1 MTSTPFTVW
10 SGSDLSALANSF
22 LGAGSGI
29 SIDASSIS
37 LHASA
42 ADAVNLYDGSLTA
55 LGIGSGLL
63 LTSGTT
69 PGTTNTVGWFGQ
81 DNTQYA
87 VDGTPIDFNNGSPLI
102 DSVVN
107 TVFQTQSYDAT
118 TLAFNFT
125 VSDPA
130 ATSVT
135 FDLVFGS
142 DEYPEWV
149 DQFVDC
155 AVIVVNGVNYALF
168 NHDPNAPLSVIG
180 SNLAAGYFQDNAG
193 NILPIEYDGVSHVLK
208 IVAPIN
214 GGQVNS
220 ITIGIA
226 DTGDHVYDSGLF
238 IANMVAGSTPGSG
251 VVATPTVPATDG
263 NDTVSGTVGADLI
276 ELKGGDDTAYAGAGD
291 DIVVAGAGNDHVY
304 GGSGND
310 TLEGDQGND
319 MLDGGTGNANV
330 AVYAGVST
338 DFAVVVDAAT
348 GVVTVTDHGSDANDE
363 GSDTLVS
370 VQQLK
375 FADGL
380 FDVTPGGL
388 VAHVDG
394 GSAVNAPGAV
404 ALSGIAVPGHVL
416 TAIVTDADGLPAS
429 DAMAFQWLTSAD
441 GVTWTDTGVVAKTFA
456 LAEADAGHQVMA
468 VASYTD
474 AKGTAETAQSG
485 AVAVAAPSGALAIQL
500 MTLETPAGGTVA
512 NPITTLLA
520 DAVALG
526 FTPASAEQA
535 IKVALGLPDIDL
547 RTYDAYTA
555 LQANPTDPT
564 ALAVMKIGAQVAM
577 LASVSDPSGFDLTL
591 KVIAAFDNGQVLH
604 LADKATVDTLL
615 AGTDAALL
623 QIVEGLNKDM
633 ADAHSLSGVTLVW
646 NDYAGQTDQ
655 LSPYIGHL
663 DVLSLA
669 INQAPTGFF
678 DGTLPHGA
686 QDQPLTIAAAD
697 LLAGF
702 TDPEGGALSVSGLV
716 ANVGGAFIDN
726 GDGTF
731 TFVPDAGYTGPVEL
745 NWAVSDPAGAAVS
758 AQGLLIVD
766 ATLPPADTTS
776 PTATLTSDV
785 VGTATGDVTF
795 TLTFSEPVA
804 ALDAS
809 AFTIANGAIVG
820 IVGDGMVFTVQVTPD
835 ANFEGTLDLT
845 LNAGAVTDLAGN
857 ATQADIAASQIVDTL
872 APTATIASTAS
883 GTITGPVTY
892 TLTFSEAVTG
902 LAADDFTVTNGQIS
916 AVVGSG
922 KAWTVTV
929 TPGAD
934 VEGVLD
940 LALRDGAVIDAA
952 GNAGSGALAATLALD
967 TRAPTVASFTPAD
980 GATGV
985 AVGANLVVTFSEVVT
1000 HGSGTVAI
1008 RTGSATGTVVES
1020 FDAATSASLGWAGA
1034 TLTIDPTAALAAGT
1048 HYFVTFTAGSV
1059 IDLAGNAY
1067 AGSASYDFT
1076 TLAAQPLVLVGTAGV
1091 DVLSGGDLNDVL
1103 TGLGGVD
1110 KLDGKGGSDSYVI
1123 GAPSEHSAAEI
1134 TDTGTSGT
1142 DTVTFAATT
1151 ASTLTLFAG
1160 DTGLEGV
1167 NLAPGT
1173 VGLSVNAAAVKN
1185 GLAITG
1191 NAGANTL
1198 TGTGFDDVLTGGAG
1212 NDVLAGGAGNDTVSY
1227 ADMSAAVTVNL
1238 ALTKAQVTGA
1248 GGSDTL
1254 SGIENLIGGS
1264 GNDVLTGNAG
1274 ANRLEG
1280 GAGNDT
1286 FNGAAGADRLT
1297 GGTGADTFLF
1307 TATSS
1312 STAAAADTITDFN
1325 RSEGDRIDLH
1335 LIDAATGGKD
1345 NAFSVVSAFTHVAG
1359 QLMISV
1365 SGDHYLA
1372 QGDVNGDGVADF
1384 GLIVYATTPLGA
1396 ADFVL

>member
-10 SGSDLSALANSF
+10 SGSDLATLASSF

-37 LHASA
+37 LNASG

-55 LGIGSGLL
+55 LGIGAGLL

-87 VDGTPIDFNNGSPLI
+87 PDGTPINFNNGNALI

-118 TLAFNFT
+118 TLSFNFT

-130 ATSVT
+130 ATSIT

-238 IANMVAGSTPGSG
+238 IANMVAGTTPGSG
-251 VVATPTVPATDG
+251 VVITPDVPATDG
-263 NDTVSGTVGADLI
+263 SDTVSGTVGADLI
-276 ELKGGDDTAYAGAGD
+276 DLKGGDDTAYAGAGD
-291 DIVVAGAGNDHVY
+291 DIVLAGAGNDHVY

-319 MLDGGTGNANV
+319 VLDGGDGSANV
-330 AVYAGVST
+330 AVYAGSSA
-338 DFAVVVDAAT
+338 DFTVTVNGVT
-348 GVVTVTDHGSDANDE
+348 GQVTVTDRGSDANDE
-363 GSDTLVS
+363 GSDTLINI
-370 VQQLK
+370 QQLK

-388 VAHVDG
+388 VAHVDSSG
-394 GSAVNAPGAV
+394 AANAPGAV

-429 DAMAFQWLTSAD
+429 AAITFQWLTSVD
-441 GVTWTDTGVVAKTFA
+441 GVTWTDTGAVGQTFT
-456 LAEADAGHQVMA
+456 LAETDAGHQVMA
-468 VASYTD
+468 IASYTD
-474 AKGTAETAQSG
+474 PKGAGELVQSG
-485 AVAVAAPSGALAIQL
+485 ALAVAAPSGGLMIQL
-500 MTLETPAGGTVA
+500 MTLDTPAGGAVA

-535 IKVALGLPDIDL
+535 IKVALGLPDVDL
-547 RTYDAYTA
+547 RTYDAYAA

-577 LASVSDPSGFDLTL
+577 LASVSDPGGFDLTL
-591 KVIAAFDNGQVLH
+591 KVIAAFDGGQVLN
-604 LADKATVDTLL
+604 LADKTTIETLL

-623 QIVEGLNKDM
+623 QIIEGLNKDM
-633 ADAHSLSGVTLVW
+633 ADAHSLSGATLVW

-663 DVLSLA
+663 DVLSIA

-678 DGTLPHGA
+678 DGALPHAA
-686 QDQPLTIAAAD
+686 QDQPLTIATAD

-702 TDPEGGALSVSGLV
+702 TDPEGAALSVSGLA
-716 ANVGGAFIDN
+716 ANVGGAFVDN

-731 TFVPDAGYTGPVEL
+731 TFVPDAGYVGPVEL
-745 NWAVSDPAGAAVS
+745 SWTVSDPAGAS
-758 AQGLLIVD
+758 IGGQGLLIVD
-766 ATLPPADTTS
+766 AALPPADTTP

-785 VGTATGDVTF
+785 VGTANGVVSF
-795 TLTFSEPVA
+795 TLTFSEPVT

-809 AFTIANGAIVG
+809 AFTVANGAIASV
-820 IVGDGMVFTVQVTPD
+820 VGDGTVFTVQVTPAAD
-835 ANFEGTLDLT
+835 FEGVLDLT

-857 ATQADIAASQIVDTL
+857 ATQVDVAASQAIDTL
-872 APTATIASTAS
+872 APSATIASTVT
-883 GTITGPVTY
+883 GTVTGSVTY
-892 TLTFSEAVTG
+892 TLSFSEAVTG
-902 LAADDFTVTNGQIS
+902 LAVDDFTVTNGQVS
-916 AVVGSG
+916 AVSGSG
-922 KAWTVTV
+922 TTWTVTV

-934 VEGVLD
+934 IEGVLG
-940 LALRDGAVIDAA
+940 LALNNGAVIDAA
-952 GNAGSGALAATLALD
+952 GNAGNGAAAATLALD
-967 TRAPTVASFTPAD
+967 TRAPTVAGFTPAD

-985 AVGANLVVTFSEVVT
+985 DVGASLVVTFSEAVV
-1000 HGSGTVAI
+1000 HGSGTITI
-1008 RTGSATGTVVES
+1008 RAGSATGTVVES
-1020 FDAATSASLGWAGA
+1020 FDAATSARLGWAGT

-1059 IDLAGNAY
+1059 TDLAGNAY
-1067 AGSASYDFT
+1067 AGSATYDFT
-1076 TLAAQPLVLVGTAGV
+1076 TLAPQPLVLVGTAGV
-1091 DVLSGGDLNDVL
+1091 DVLTGGDLNDVL

-1123 GAPSEHSAAEI
+1123 GAASEHSAAEI

-1160 DTGLEGV
+1160 DTGIDAV
-1167 NLAPGT
+1167 TLAAGT
-1173 VGLSVNAAAVKN
+1173 VGLSVNAGAVKN

-1212 NDVLAGGAGNDTVSY
+1212 NDVLAGGAGNDTASY
-1227 ADMSAAVTVNL
+1227 ADMSASVTVNL
-1238 ALTKAQVTGA
+1238 TLTKAQATGA

-1254 SGIENLIGGS
+1254 TGIENLIGGA
-1264 GNDVLTGNAG
+1264 GNDVLTGNASV
-1274 ANRLEG
+1274 NRLEG

-1286 FNGAAGADRLT
+1286 FDGGAGADRLT
-1297 GGTGADTFLF
+1297 GGAGSDTFLF
-1307 TATSS
+1307 TATS

-1325 RSEGDRIDLH
+1325 RGEGDRIDLH
-1335 LIDAATGGKD
+1335 LIDAVIGGKD
-1345 NAFSVVSAFTHVAG
+1345 NAFTVVSALSHAAG
-1359 QLMISV
+1359 QLAVSV
-1365 SGDHYLA
+1365 SGDHYLV
-1372 QGDVNGDGVADF
+1372 QGDVNGDGLADF
-1384 GLIVYATTPLGA
+1384 GLIVYAATPLGA